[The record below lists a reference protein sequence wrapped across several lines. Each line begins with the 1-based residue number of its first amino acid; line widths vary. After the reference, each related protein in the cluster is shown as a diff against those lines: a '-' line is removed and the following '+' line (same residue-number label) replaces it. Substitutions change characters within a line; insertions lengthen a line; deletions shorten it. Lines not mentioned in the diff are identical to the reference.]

1 MAIEEVDKKLWALA
15 EENVTKRQEKA
26 FHSLLEEA
34 VDAHLGNDECED
46 CEDGISDRCEEW
58 LRERIESWQESQFDE
73 QAEAEYDRLEEQQEE
88 RLTEQEQEEQ
98 EEEEL
103 S

>member
-1 MAIEEVDKKLWALA
+1 MAIEEVDQKLWALA

-34 VDAHLGNDECED
+34 VDAHLENDECEQ

-58 LRERIESWQESQFDE
+58 
-73 QAEAEYDRLEEQQEE
+73 QAEAEYDRLV
-88 RLTEQEQEEQ
+88 EQ
-98 EEEEL
+98 EEEQEDENEAAR
-103 S
+103 